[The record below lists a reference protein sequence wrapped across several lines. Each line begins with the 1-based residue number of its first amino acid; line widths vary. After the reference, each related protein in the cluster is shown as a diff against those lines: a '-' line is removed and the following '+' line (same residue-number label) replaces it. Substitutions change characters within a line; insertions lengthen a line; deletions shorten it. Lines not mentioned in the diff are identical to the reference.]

1 MRKSNAAL
9 IATVVTA
16 VMATGL
22 VGTTPEPSAG
32 AGGTFGS
39 MQVVCRPSHTSMD
52 NLIVYPGQ
60 PGAAHQHEF
69 FANVSTDADSTL
81 RSLRGK
87 RTTCSRRGDT
97 AAYWTPTVTN
107 NGVRV
112 VPDRFIA
119 YYRTTKIRDIDS
131 NRPVP
136 ARPEDDRRVLV
147 GHGGEPAAHQD
158 RQLALRRRRHRNGDA
173 ASVLPQYH
181 DRDLDAAYRVPELL
195 ERAHPRDSADHQSH
209 MAYAG
214 VGGVR
219 GCPSSHPVPVPELS
233 LNFRYKISGSL
244 SGVELASGGVHSAH
258 ADFFNSWK
266 QRVLARL
273 VKKCLNAGRVCNSSI
288 SDAPDPEAGVVR

>member
-52 NLIVYPGQ
+52 DPIVYPGQ

-112 VPDRFIA
+112 VPDRVIA

-131 NRPVP
+131 IRPFPRGLKMIAGSSSATEASPQPTRIVNWHCGDGVTGTATPP
-136 ARPEDDRRVLV
+136 ASCPNTTTETLT
-147 GHGGEPAAHQD
+147 
-158 RQLALRRRRHRNGDA
+158 LRIAFPNCWNG
-173 ASVLPQYH
+173 
-181 DRDLDAAYRVPELL
+181 RT
-195 ERAHPRDSADHQSH
+195 RDSADHQSH